1 DGKCLVTFPKFK
13 DGRIVSDA
21 DQYDLGKGVGGT
33 VIASDPRCD
42 LTLVQLESL
51 PEDAKQLPLA
61 SENPRPGDTLH
72 LAGNPSASAGWWI
85 YTTGRTRGLV
95 KRRTIYS
102 VKQTL
107 EATVIEAQM
116 DCNHGDSGSPV
127 VNDDGEVVGVHSGSE
142 KSANVRGFAW
152 HVDVN
157 E

>member
-1 DGKCLVTFPKFK
+1 
-13 DGRIVSDA
+13 
-21 DQYDLGKGVGGT
+21 
-33 VIASDPRCD
+33 
-42 LTLVQLESL
+42 
-51 PEDAKQLPLA
+51 LA
-61 SENPRPGDTLH
+61 SENPQPGDTLH
-72 LAGNPSASAGWWI
+72 LVGNPSASAGWWI

-107 EATVIEAQM
+107 EAMVIEAQM

-157 E
+157 ELKTFYNDAVALSDDTKPAGAEVYERRAASHLRKGDNAAALRDLSRALNVDPSRGT